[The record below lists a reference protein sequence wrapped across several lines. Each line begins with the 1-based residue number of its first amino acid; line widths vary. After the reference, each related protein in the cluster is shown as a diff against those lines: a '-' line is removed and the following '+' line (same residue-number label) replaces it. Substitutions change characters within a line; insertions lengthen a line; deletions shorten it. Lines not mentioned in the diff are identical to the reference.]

1 MTQNAPA
8 STLPFLPF
16 VRAEIDEETIQG
28 VADVLR
34 SGWITTG
41 PQNTQ
46 FEAELSAHCGGR
58 PVRTFNSGTAT
69 MEVGLRIAGVGEG
82 DEVITTPMTWV
93 STCNVI
99 LETGATPVLVDIDPA
114 TRNMD
119 LDLLEKAITPRTK
132 AIIPVYLSGLPVD
145 MDRSTPLLGRTIC
158 AWSKTPRRRSDHPGT
173 ASESAHSA
181 T

>member
-46 FEAELSAHCGGR
+46 FEAELSAYCGGR

-99 LETGATPVLVDIDPA
+99 LETGATPVLVAA
-114 TRNMD
+114 TTQSVRNIFQCSVSFPSARSAGHPVAQT
-119 LDLLEKAITPRTK
+119 LLRRHRG
-132 AIIPVYLSGLPVD
+132 PV
-145 MDRSTPLLGRTIC
+145 
-158 AWSKTPRRRSDHPGT
+158 
-173 ASESAHSA
+173 
-181 T
+181 